1 MFTPRRICHLLETW
15 IRDYPNDFAVKGTV
29 GALNALIKSI
39 ISKTHL
45 LHYGSEF
52 LPFFEQLPSLV
63 EQDAAW
69 SMKAENLD
77 TDSLYNDEEEEE
89 DVPLEREEPSID
101 DASSLL
107 SMGTFCTTSLLLDK
121 TIHQNVMS
129 NVDPS
134 PKQLLKDLVKISNE
148 VMVTDSEE
156 IAQEI
161 TRQCAKQ
168 FLIIKV

>member
-1 MFTPRRICHLLETW
+1 
-15 IRDYPNDFAVKGTV
+15 
-29 GALNALIKSI
+29 
-39 ISKTHL
+39 
-45 LHYGSEF
+45 
-52 LPFFEQLPSLV
+52 V

-77 TDSLYNDEEEEE
+77 TDSVYNDEEEEE
-89 DVPLEREEPSID
+89 EAQVEREEPSID
-101 DASSLL
+101 DASSLV

-121 TIHQNVMS
+121 AVHQNVTS
-129 NVDPS
+129 NVEPS

-161 TRQCAKQ
+161 TRQCARQ

>member
-1 MFTPRRICHLLETW
+1 
-15 IRDYPNDFAVKGTV
+15 
-29 GALNALIKSI
+29 
-39 ISKTHL
+39 
-45 LHYGSEF
+45 
-52 LPFFEQLPSLV
+52 V

-89 DVPLEREEPSID
+89 EEAQLEREEPPID
-101 DASSLL
+101 DGSSLL

-121 TIHQNVMS
+121 TQNVIS

-148 VMVTDSEE
+148 VLVTDSEE

-161 TRQCAKQ
+161 TRQCASQ